1 MSKEQIYYTLI
12 FALFIFELSF
22 HFLPKILH
30 EVLGVFMAAVVVN
43 HVSINSQ
50 RFILSMK
57 NMTPRKFFNALTN
70 CALIISLIIILLTG
84 VCISNYLF
92 PNMASFELRCN
103 MTIFTL
109 HKSAAYVM
117 MILVGVHVGIHWQE
131 MRQRL
136 LQAFGLEKFYQ
147 RRKIFFH
154 AIILALSAV
163 GVWGFFLN
171 RLSSRILM
179 EHIFATP
186 ATDLPAPIFM
196 LLIVGGIIFFAA
208 ATFLIDKK
216 LFRSVRR

>member
-1 MSKEQIYYTLI
+1 MSKRQIYCTLI
-12 FALFIFELSF
+12 FALLVFELSF

-50 RFILSMK
+50 RFITSMK
-57 NMTPRKFFNALTN
+57 SMTPRKFFNATVN
-70 CALIISLIIILLTG
+70 CALIISLIIILFTG

-92 PNMASFELRCN
+92 QNMASFELRRN

-117 MILVGVHVGIHWQE
+117 MILIGVHMGIHWQE

-136 LQAFGLEKFYQ
+136 LHALKLEEFYQ
-147 RRKIFFH
+147 RRKNLFH

-163 GVWGFFLN
+163 GLWGFFLN
-171 RLSSRILM
+171 RLPSRILM
-179 EHIFATP
+179 NHIFSTP

-196 LLIVGGIIFFAA
+196 LLIVCGIIFFAKI
-208 ATFLIDKK
+208 TFFLDKK
-216 LFRSVRR
+216 FREIKS